1 MASYRMRSMQDGKFE
16 AQLLQLNNK
25 LYCVDCFNVVKAK
38 EQSQ

>member
-1 MASYRMRSMQDGKFE
+1 MAAIECAACKRKFE

-25 LYCVDCFNVVKAK
+25 LYCVDCFNVVKTK